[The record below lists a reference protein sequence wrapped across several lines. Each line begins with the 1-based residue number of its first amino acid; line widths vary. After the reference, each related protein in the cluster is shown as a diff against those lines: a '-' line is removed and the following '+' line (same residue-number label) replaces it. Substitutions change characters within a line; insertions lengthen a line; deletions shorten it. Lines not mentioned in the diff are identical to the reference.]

1 MFSTSTILKVLAADI
16 ILVLADFEVYL
27 DLQGR
32 SNYASSLHFACG
44 DQVACS
50 YTPSFSYGPLTSF
63 FEMAGNGRMLVS
75 PPTLDWIQLLTLATI
90 AVNAWFLLVYLR
102 ARNVKTQASNEAL

>member
-1 MFSTSTILKVLAADI
+1 MVSTFLKVLAADI

-32 SNYASSLHFACG
+32 SNLALSLQLRCG

-50 YTPSFSYGPLTSF
+50 YTPSFSYWPLTYF
-63 FEMAGNGRMLVS
+63 FEMNGNGRMLVS
-75 PPTLDWIQLLTLATI
+75 PPTLDWIQLLTLAI
-90 AVNAWFLLVYLR
+90 IVLNAWFLFGYIR
-102 ARNVKTQASNEAL
+102 ARNENVQASNGAL